1 MKVHII
7 NHRCGDDEIEVKNG
21 IRVFDWVGNEFIINL
36 NNFGELEIN
45 GLNEGLCIIPQ
56 YGNQIVIKMH
66 GIIYGK
72 WTFVKRG
79 ENFGIKLIKVL
90 PKIHKI
96 SLDMIA
102 KDIFRP

>member
-45 GLNEGLCIIPQ
+45 GLNEGLCIIP
-56 YGNQIVIKMH
+56 
-66 GIIYGK
+66 
-72 WTFVKRG
+72 
-79 ENFGIKLIKVL
+79 
-90 PKIHKI
+90 
-96 SLDMIA
+96 
-102 KDIFRP
+102 

>member
-45 GLNEGLCIIPQ
+45 GLNEGLCIIPK
-56 YGNQIVIKMH
+56 YGNQIVIKDAYVL
-66 GIIYGK
+66 YGMLVL
-72 WTFVKRG
+72 THLTHT
-79 ENFGIKLIKVL
+79 IKKQTLIRNSRQSRILLLKNL
-90 PKIHKI
+90 G
-96 SLDMIA
+96 
-102 KDIFRP
+102 

>member
-21 IRVFDWVGNEFIINL
+21 IRVFDWDGNEFIINL

-56 YGNQIVIKMH
+56 YGNRIVIKKQ
-66 GIIYGK
+66 I
-72 WTFVKRG
+72 
-79 ENFGIKLIKVL
+79 
-90 PKIHKI
+90 
-96 SLDMIA
+96 
-102 KDIFRP
+102 

>member
-45 GLNEGLCIIPQ
+45 KNR
-56 YGNQIVIKMH
+56 
-66 GIIYGK
+66 IYES
-72 WTFVKRG
+72 G
-79 ENFGIKLIKVL
+79 EKYDSTRFDRRIDACQG
-90 PKIHKI
+90 
-96 SLDMIA
+96 
-102 KDIFRP
+102 